1 MFKAFLK
8 QFNQTIEYVFNKS
21 QKGGIEAGHF
31 LKKKKKQKKVL
42 GIDYRC
48 KGI

>member
-8 QFNQTIEYVFNKS
+8 QFNQTIQYVFNKS

-31 LKKKKKQKKVL
+31 LKKKKNRKK
-42 GIDYRC
+42 YWE
-48 KGI
+48 